1 MKQVANLAMILG
13 LFLSPLA
20 FGQSQGGTAGGE
32 KVNQGLENVKEG
44 TRQTAEGISTAAA
57 EAGKEASAAG
67 AKVGRALKAATCPVV
82 GDRKTKLYY
91 AKDSK
96 SYAKVLDGQKYF
108 EDDDR
113 SCFMTEQAARD
124 EGYTRNAN

>member
-1 MKQVANLAMILG
+1 MRRVKSFCIIMGLVLG
-13 LFLSPLA
+13 SSA
-20 FGQSQGGTAGGE
+20 FGADEGSTGSE

-44 TRQTAEGISTAAA
+44 TKQTAEGLSNAAA

-67 AKVGRALKAATCPVV
+67 KKVGRAIKAATCPIV

-113 SCFMTEQAARD
+113 ACFMTEQAARD
-124 EGYTRNAN
+124 EGYARDAN